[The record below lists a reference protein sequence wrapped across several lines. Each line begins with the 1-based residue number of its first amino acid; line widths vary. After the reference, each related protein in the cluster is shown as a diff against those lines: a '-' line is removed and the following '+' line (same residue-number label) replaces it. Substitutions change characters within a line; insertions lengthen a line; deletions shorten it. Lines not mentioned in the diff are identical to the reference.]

1 MSQLIIAC
9 DHGAWVLKNELVQH
23 LRVRHALEVCDLGV
37 NGPDSVDYPDYAAE
51 LCHRILRG
59 EAQRGL
65 LLCGTGLGMSM
76 AANRFQGIRA
86 ALCHDEFTA
95 RMSRR
100 HNDANVLVI
109 GGRVTGPGLAQAMID
124 VWLTEPF
131 EGGRHQRRI
140 EGLDALITPKPTKP
154 CSANPF

>member
-1 MSQLIIAC
+1 MFMEGGMDQLIVAC
-9 DHGAWVLKNELVQH
+9 DHGAWILKDELVKH
-23 LRVRHALEVCDLGV
+23 IRANHTLDVCDLGV
-37 NGPDSVDYPDYAAE
+37 NGPESVDYPAYAAE
-51 LCHRILRG
+51 LCRRIGRG
-59 EAQRGL
+59 EARRGV

-76 AANRFQGIRA
+76 AANRFKGIRA

-109 GGRVTGPGLAQAMID
+109 GGRVTGPGLAASIID
-124 VWLTEPF
+124 IWLTEPF

-140 EGLDALITPKPTKP
+140 DGLDAFG
-154 CSANPF
+154 SV